1 MAMFGMHNVW
11 KCKGILFLTRQR
23 RKHDNKHKKAY
34 GIATLLFNV
43 TTETPSASVKIVSL
57 Y

>member
-1 MAMFGMHNVW
+1 MFGMHNVW

-23 RKHDNKHKKAY
+23 GKHDSKHKKAY